1 MSDTVCTIP
10 KKITAV
16 NTFIL
21 LGFSDYVSRLAFR
34 SFKRRLNQIIKTKK
48 KLTQSEGEKKESVYL
63 SYILMI
69 PAREF
74 ILNIK

>member
-10 KKITAV
+10 KKKKKITAV

-21 LGFSDYVSRLAFR
+21 LGFSDYVLLTLEI
-34 SFKRRLNQIIKTKK
+34 KKEPNNQ
-48 KLTQSEGEKKESVYL
+48 EKKIADTIRRKTNSAHLTYK
-63 SYILMI
+63 LMI

-74 ILNIK
+74 IHIK